1 MKYGEIKFVEDRDK
15 LVDWEKEWEI
25 LVLFLDEKDLISEY
39 REFRDDFW
47 PRRRNYEIKQN

>member
-1 MKYGEIKFVEDRDK
+1 MVKIKFVEDRDK

-39 REFRDDFW
+39 REFRDDFLA
-47 PRRRNYEIKQN
+47 EEEKL